1 MEIMATPHT
10 LPGTELHVLPR
21 SANGRQYQLHVAV
34 PPSVASGN
42 PRRVPVVYLTDPCW
56 DFPLVHATLG
66 NLAFDQAVPECLL
79 VGVGAPGDGL
89 NWDAVRVPDLAPVR
103 DPTHPPGAGEEGGAA
118 RFLEALEQE
127 ILPFVE
133 GRWPVDRERRVL
145 MGSSLG
151 GLFALFATFARPGLF
166 PRVVAVSPAVIWA
179 REWLLGMEERFHAA
193 GGALD
198 ARLFLSGAA
207 EEWPEFLASI
217 VRFEAR
223 LRGRYAGLNYQW
235 RLIDGERHSG
245 TKAEGFTR
253 GLRWVF
259 AA

>member
-1 MEIMATPHT
+1 MVTPHS

-34 PPSVASGN
+34 PASLASG
-42 PRRVPVVYLTDPCW
+42 PARRVPVVYLTDPYW
-56 DFPLVHATLG
+56 DFPLVYSTLG
-66 NLAFDQAVPECLL
+66 NLRFDEVVPECIL
-79 VGVGAPGDGL
+79 VGLGYPGEGL
-89 NWDAVRVPDLAPVR
+89 DWEAMRVHDLAPVP
-103 DPTHPPGAGEEGGAA
+103 DTLHPPSAGEEGGAE
-118 RFLEALEQE
+118 RFLRAIEHE

-133 GRWPVDRERRVL
+133 GRWPADPARRVI

-151 GLFALFATFARPGLF
+151 GLFALFATFTRPGLF
-166 PRVVAVSPAVIWA
+166 PGVVAVSPAAIWA
-179 REWLLGMEERFHAA
+179 REWLLDLEGRFHAA
-193 GGALD
+193 GGTLD

-207 EEWPEFLASI
+207 EEWPELLASI

-223 LRGRYAGLNYQW
+223 LRGRHPGLDYQW

-259 AA
+259 GAR